1 MANQLII
8 HSGHPLIG
16 QCRVPGDKSISH
28 RAVIFGSLAEGRT
41 RIRNFLNG
49 HDCFATVAVMR
60 SLGVRIDERSAT
72 ELVVNGVGLNGL
84 QEPEDVLDCANSG
97 TTIRLMTGLLA
108 GQPFASVL
116 TGTDQIRRRP
126 MGRIVAPLRQMGARI
141 TGRQEGRLA
150 PLSIAPAE
158 LQAIEYDMPV
168 ASAQVK
174 SCVLLAG
181 LFAHGLTIIREPG
194 PARDHT
200 ERMLISMGAPIEV
213 LGSTIHG
220 ERPQRPL
227 KPLDITVPGDISS
240 AAFLLA
246 AGALTPGSNLTIAD
260 VGINPTRIG
269 IVDALAEMGAAIQYK
284 SRTEQG
290 GEPTANLV
298 VTTSELRGTTF
309 GGEQIVTMIDELP
322 TLAVVATQA
331 VGRTIIRD
339 AAELRVKEVD
349 RIEATVTELKKMGA
363 RITGT
368 ADGFVIDGPTP
379 LHGAVVDSHGDHRLA
394 MAWTVAGLIAKGSTT
409 IYNAHVTADSFPGF
423 EMTLRALGAE
433 IEEIGD

>member
-1 MANQLII
+1 MANQLTI
-8 HSGHPLIG
+8 HSGHSLIG

-28 RAVIFGSLAEGRT
+28 RAVIFGSIAEGRT

-49 HDCFATVAVMR
+49 HDCFATVNVMR
-60 SLGVRIDERSAT
+60 ALGVRIDERSAT
-72 ELVVNGVGLNGL
+72 ELVVHGVGLNGL

-108 GQPFASVL
+108 GQSFASVL
-116 TGTDQIRRRP
+116 TGSEQIRRRP
-126 MGRIVAPLRQMGARI
+126 MGRIAAPLRQMEARI
-141 TGRQEGRLA
+141 VGRQEGKLA
-150 PLSIAPAE
+150 PLSIAPAD
-158 LQAIEYDMPV
+158 LKAIEYDMPV

-181 LFAHGLTIIREPG
+181 LYAHGLTIVREPG

-200 ERMLISMGAPIEV
+200 ERMLIAMGAPIEV

-227 KPLDITVPGDISS
+227 KPLDLTVPGDISS

-246 AGALTPGSNLTIAD
+246 AGALVPGSNLTIAD

-298 VTTSELRGTTF
+298 VTTSELRGRTF

-339 AAELRVKEVD
+339 AGELRVKEVD
-349 RIEATVTELKKMGA
+349 RIDATVTELKKMGA

-368 ADGFVIDGPTP
+368 EDGFIIDGPTP

-394 MAWTVAGLIAKGSTT
+394 MALTVAALIAKGSTT

-423 EMTLRALGAE
+423 ESTLRALGAE
-433 IEEIGD
+433 IEEKE

>member
-1 MANQLII
+1 MANQLTI

-28 RAVIFGSLAEGRT
+28 RAVIFGSIAEGRT

-60 SLGVRIDERSAT
+60 ALGVRIDERSAT

-116 TGTDQIRRRP
+116 TGSEQIRRRP
-126 MGRIVAPLRQMGARI
+126 MGRIATPLRQMGARI
-141 TGRQEGRLA
+141 VGRQDGKLA
-150 PLSIAPAE
+150 PLSIAPAD
-158 LQAIEYDMPV
+158 LQAIDYAMPV

-181 LFAHGLTIIREPG
+181 LYAHGLTIVREPG

-213 LGSTIHG
+213 LGSTVHG
-220 ERPQRPL
+220 ERPQRAL

-246 AGALTPGSNLTIAD
+246 AGALTPGSNLTITD

-331 VGRTIIRD
+331 AGRTIIRD
-339 AAELRVKEVD
+339 AGELRVKEVD

-368 ADGFVIDGPTP
+368 ADGFIIDGPTP
-379 LHGAVVDSHGDHRLA
+379 LYGAVVDSHGDHRLA
-394 MAWTVAGLIAKGSTT
+394 MALTVAALIAKGSTT

-423 EMTLRALGAE
+423 EATLRALGAV
-433 IEEIGD
+433 IQEIG

>member
-1 MANQLII
+1 MANQLTI

-28 RAVIFGSLAEGRT
+28 RAVMFGAIAEGRT

-49 HDCFATVAVMR
+49 HDCFATINVMR
-60 SLGVRIDERSAT
+60 GLGVRIDTRSDT

-97 TTIRLMTGLLA
+97 TTIRMLTGLLA
-108 GQPFASVL
+108 GQPFASIL
-116 TGTDQIRRRP
+116 TGSDQIRRRP

-141 TGRQEGRLA
+141 VGRQDGKLA
-150 PLSIAPAE
+150 PLAIAPAD

-181 LFAHGLTIIREPG
+181 LFAHGLTIVREPG

-200 ERMLISMGAPIEV
+200 ERMLIAMGAPIEI
-213 LGSTIHG
+213 LGNTIHG
-220 ERPQRPL
+220 ERPKRPL
-227 KPLDITVPGDISS
+227 KPLDLTVPGDISS

-246 AGALTPGSNLTIAD
+246 AGALTPDSNLTIVD

-269 IVDALAEMGAAIQYK
+269 IVDALAAMGVDIQYR

-298 VTTSELRGTTF
+298 VKTSELKATTF

-331 VGRTIIRD
+331 AGRTIIRD

-349 RIEATVTELKKMGA
+349 RIEATVGELRKMGA
-363 RITGT
+363 RISGT
-368 ADGFVIDGPTP
+368 EDGFVIDGPTP
-379 LHGAVVDSHGDHRLA
+379 LYGAVVDSRGDHRLA
-394 MAWTVAGLIAKGSTT
+394 MALAVAGLIAKGSTT

-423 EMTLRALGAE
+423 EGTLRALGAE
-433 IEEIGD
+433 IEEIG

>member
-8 HSGHPLIG
+8 HSGHRLTG

-28 RAVIFGSLAEGRT
+28 RAVMFGAIADGRT

-49 HDCFATVAVMR
+49 HDCWATVGVLRA
-60 SLGVRIDERSAT
+60 LGVRVDERSPT

-116 TGTDQIRRRP
+116 TGSEQIRRRP
-126 MGRIVAPLRQMGARI
+126 MGRIVAPLRQMGAQI
-141 TGRQEGRLA
+141 VGRQEGKLA
-150 PLSIAPAE
+150 PLTIAPTS
-158 LQAIEYDMPV
+158 LKAIEYDMPV

-181 LFAHGLTIIREPG
+181 LYAHGLTIVREPG

-200 ERMLISMGAPIEV
+200 ERMLIAMGAPIEV
-213 LGSTIHG
+213 LGSTVHS

-227 KPLDITVPGDISS
+227 KPLDLTVPGDISS

-246 AGALTPGSNLTIAD
+246 AGALTPDSNLTLAD
-260 VGINPTRIG
+260 VGINPTRVG
-269 IVDALAEMGAAIQYK
+269 IIDALAEMGADIQYK

-298 VTTSELRGTTF
+298 VKTSELKATTF

-331 VGRTIIRD
+331 AGRTIIRD
-339 AAELRVKEVD
+339 AKELRVKEVD
-349 RIEATVTELKKMGA
+349 RIDATVSELRKMGA

-368 ADGFVIDGPTP
+368 EDGFVIDGPTP
-379 LHGAVVDSHGDHRLA
+379 LHGANVDSHGDHRLA
-394 MAWTVAGLIAKGSTT
+394 MAWTIAGLIAKGSTT
-409 IYNAHVTADSFPGF
+409 VYNAHVTADSFPGF
-423 EMTLRALGAE
+423 EGTLRALGAE
-433 IEEIGD
+433 IEEI

>member
-1 MANQLII
+1 MANQLTI
-8 HSGHPLIG
+8 HSGHSLIG

-28 RAVIFGSLAEGRT
+28 RAVIFGSIAEGRT

-49 HDCFATVAVMR
+49 HDCFATVNVMR
-60 SLGVRIDERSAT
+60 ALGVRIDERSAT
-72 ELVVNGVGLNGL
+72 ELVVHGVGLNGL

-108 GQPFASVL
+108 GQSFASVL
-116 TGTDQIRRRP
+116 TGSEQIRRRP
-126 MGRIVAPLRQMGARI
+126 MGRIAAPLRQMGARI
-141 TGRQEGRLA
+141 VGRQEGKLA
-150 PLSIAPAE
+150 PLSIAPAD
-158 LQAIEYDMPV
+158 LKAIEYDMPV

-181 LFAHGLTIIREPG
+181 LYAHGLTIVREPG

-200 ERMLISMGAPIEV
+200 ERMLIAMGAPIEV

-227 KPLDITVPGDISS
+227 KPLDLTVPGDISS

-246 AGALTPGSNLTIAD
+246 AGALVPGSNLTIAD

-298 VTTSELRGTTF
+298 VTTSELRGRTF

-339 AAELRVKEVD
+339 AGELRVKEVD
-349 RIEATVTELKKMGA
+349 RIDATVTELKKMGA

-368 ADGFVIDGPTP
+368 EDGFIIDGPTP

-394 MAWTVAGLIAKGSTT
+394 MALTVAALIAKGSTT

-423 EMTLRALGAE
+423 ESTLRALGAE
-433 IEEIGD
+433 IEEKE

>member
-1 MANQLII
+1 MANQLTI
-8 HSGHPLIG
+8 HSGHSLIG

-28 RAVIFGSLAEGRT
+28 RAVIFGSIAEGRT

-49 HDCFATVAVMR
+49 HDCFATVNVMR
-60 SLGVRIDERSAT
+60 ALGVRIDERSAT
-72 ELVVNGVGLNGL
+72 ELVVVGVGLNGL

-108 GQPFASVL
+108 GQSFASVL
-116 TGTDQIRRRP
+116 TGSEQIRRRP
-126 MGRIVAPLRQMGARI
+126 MGRIAAPLRQMGARI
-141 TGRQEGRLA
+141 VGRQEGKLA
-150 PLSIAPAE
+150 PLSIAPAD
-158 LQAIEYDMPV
+158 LKAIEYDMPV

-181 LFAHGLTIIREPG
+181 LYAHGLTIVREPG

-200 ERMLISMGAPIEV
+200 ERMLIAMGAPIQV

-227 KPLDITVPGDISS
+227 KPLDLTVPGDISS

-246 AGALTPGSNLTIAD
+246 AGALVPGSNLTIAD

-298 VTTSELRGTTF
+298 VTTSELRGRTF

-339 AAELRVKEVD
+339 AGELRVKEVD
-349 RIEATVTELKKMGA
+349 RIDATVTELKKMGA

-368 ADGFVIDGPTP
+368 EDGFIIDGPTP

-394 MAWTVAGLIAKGSTT
+394 MALTVAALIAKGSTT

-423 EMTLRALGAE
+423 ESTLRALGAE
-433 IEEIGD
+433 IEEKE

>member
-1 MANQLII
+1 MANQLTI

-28 RAVIFGSLAEGRT
+28 RAVIFGSIAEGRT

-49 HDCFATVAVMR
+49 HDCFATVNVMR
-60 SLGVRIDERSAT
+60 ALGVRIDERSAT
-72 ELVVNGVGLNGL
+72 ELVVNGVGLSGL

-116 TGTDQIRRRP
+116 TGSEQIRRRP
-126 MGRIVAPLRQMGARI
+126 MGRIATPLRQMGARI
-141 TGRQEGRLA
+141 TGRQDGKLA
-150 PLSIAPAE
+150 PLSIAPAD

-174 SCVLLAG
+174 S
-181 LFAHGLTIIREPG
+181 FAHGLTIVREPG

-269 IVDALAEMGAAIQYK
+269 IVDALVEMGAAIQYK

-309 GGEQIVTMIDELP
+309 GGESIVTMIDELP

-331 VGRTIIRD
+331 IGRTIIRD

-368 ADGFVIDGPTP
+368 ADGFIIDGPTP
-379 LHGAVVDSHGDHRLA
+379 LRGAVVDSHGDHRLA
-394 MAWTVAGLIAKGSTT
+394 MALTVAGLIAKGSTT

-423 EMTLRALGAE
+423 EGTLRALGAE
-433 IEEIGD
+433 IEEKG

>member
-1 MANQLII
+1 MANQLTI
-8 HSGHPLIG
+8 HSGHSLIG

-28 RAVIFGSLAEGRT
+28 RAVIFGSIAEGRT

-49 HDCFATVAVMR
+49 HDCFATVNVMR
-60 SLGVRIDERSAT
+60 ALGVRIDERSAT
-72 ELVVNGVGLNGL
+72 ELVVVGVGLNGL

-108 GQPFASVL
+108 GQSFASVL
-116 TGTDQIRRRP
+116 TGSEQIRRRP
-126 MGRIVAPLRQMGARI
+126 MGRIAAPLRQMGARI
-141 TGRQEGRLA
+141 VGRQEGKLA
-150 PLSIAPAE
+150 PLSIAPAD
-158 LQAIEYDMPV
+158 LKAIEYDMPV

-181 LFAHGLTIIREPG
+181 LYAHGLTIVREPG

-200 ERMLISMGAPIEV
+200 ERMLIAMGAPIEV

-227 KPLDITVPGDISS
+227 KPLDLTVPGDISS

-246 AGALTPGSNLTIAD
+246 AGALVPGSNLTIAD

-298 VTTSELRGTTF
+298 VTTSELRGRTF

-339 AAELRVKEVD
+339 AGELRVKEVD
-349 RIEATVTELKKMGA
+349 RIDATVTELKKMGA

-368 ADGFVIDGPTP
+368 EDGFIIDGPTP

-394 MAWTVAGLIAKGSTT
+394 MALTVAALIAKGSTT

-423 EMTLRALGAE
+423 ESTLRALGAE
-433 IEEIGD
+433 IEEKE